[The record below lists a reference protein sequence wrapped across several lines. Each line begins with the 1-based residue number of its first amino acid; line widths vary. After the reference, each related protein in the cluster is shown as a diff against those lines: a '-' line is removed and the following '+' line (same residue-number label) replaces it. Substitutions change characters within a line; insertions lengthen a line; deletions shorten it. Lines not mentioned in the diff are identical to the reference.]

1 MKKKKLVMVVAIVVV
16 AIIASASVLS
26 SAIEL
31 KNDGTFSSVEF
42 KKFLSEMLNDE
53 SISKSDRE
61 EMSEL
66 LNMPQLFDDTSDTKD
81 ANGELNNN
89 SENYN
94 IIIKYIIS
102 IVNNNPEREHICLGV
117 DGYNKEDIILW
128 DAADDG
134 EILNITDDVSYAL
147 SHIKQSFSKMGY
159 QFDAIRV
166 ESGRIL
172 FDTIDGQYAL
182 IYNIDNLALSNEE
195 KDDTRII
202 VESTKENWYHSFPN

>member
-16 AIIASASVLS
+16 TIIASASILS
-26 SAIEL
+26 SAIDSKNDSKLSSVEL
-31 KNDGTFSSVEF
+31 KN
-42 KKFLSEMLNDE
+42 FLLEMLNNE
-53 SISKSDRE
+53 SISKTDKE

-66 LNMPQLFDDTSDTKD
+66 LNMPQLFDDTSAAKD
-81 ANGELNNN
+81 ANKELNNN
-89 SENYN
+89 YDSYN
-94 IIIKYIIS
+94 IITNYIIT
-102 IVNNNPEREHICLGV
+102 IVDNNPERERICFGV
-117 DGYNKEDIILW
+117 DGYTKENIILW

-134 EILNITDDVSYAL
+134 DILNITDNVLFAL
-147 SHIKQSFSKMGY
+147 LNIKQSFSKMGY
-159 QFDAIRV
+159 QFNSIRM